1 MILNLYEIKD
11 LQVGDIMN
19 KKVSG
24 GQRKR
29 LNIGLELMREP
40 VVLFIDEPT
49 SGLSSFDSEKVMSL
63 LRNQALR
70 VNLFLQ

>member
-1 MILNLYEIKD
+1 MIMMKTQLKNTVEKVLQDLDLYEIKD

-40 VVLFIDEPT
+40 VVFL
-49 SGLSSFDSEKVMSL
+49 LMSQHQDYHHSIL
-63 LRNQALR
+63 KK
-70 VNLFLQ
+70 